1 MKQSETH
8 TYIYSG
14 ENLFPEINHVEL
26 FVECKDTKMTNRLET
41 LQQYLAE
48 AEKHLTKNK
57 LYIEDLK
64 ISIEYEK
71 SKNRQKEIMMLE
83 EVIIG

>member
-1 MKQSETH
+1 
-8 TYIYSG
+8 
-14 ENLFPEINHVEL
+14 
-26 FVECKDTKMTNRLET
+26 MTRLET
-41 LQQYLAE
+41 LQKYLTE
-48 AEKHLTKNK
+48 AEKHSTKNK

-83 EVIIG
+83 GVIIG